1 MMFGTAELLAIGLP
15 RLFWEGLK
23 ISIINNVKPSAELKK
38 ITSQDYEKT
47 MESVILSGVIGIDIL
62 IAQAFITTN
71 SDDFLLRLSLF
82 SFAISIPFLAIGI
95 LLNQVIWKAGYQASS
110 LINYNVTKVIGT
122 LSSFVGMVAAF
133 WHIFW
138 LIGVTFLI
146 SGFISIIICLIYIG
160 SLERGNAQ

>member
-1 MMFGTAELLAIGLP
+1 
-15 RLFWEGLK
+15 
-23 ISIINNVKPSAELKK
+23 
-38 ITSQDYEKT
+38 
-47 MESVILSGVIGIDIL
+47 MESVILSGVIGIDVI

-110 LINYNVTKVIGT
+110 LINYNVAKVIGT
-122 LSSFVGMVAAF
+122 LSSFVGIVAAF
-133 WHIFW
+133 WHVFW

-160 SLERGNAQ
+160 SLERKMHSETTKVVIKRDGITLEILAPGDSPQQSILAGLEALKKHEEENPN